1 MSKQNLPLK
10 LFLLFKLRYFKR
22 RFTRSGEFRFDI
34 SLKRRLNERRFNTSA
49 RLTSAASVN
58 MTLKEHSKFSLLI
71 EMLRKV

>member
-1 MSKQNLPLK
+1 MSTYVPIKLRKNTVLIRVK

-58 MTLKEHSKFSLLI
+58 TTLKL
-71 EMLRKV
+71 